1 MDFELTEGQKAA
13 MKMIEKL
20 VDAPPPLPAVITG
33 FAGTGKTTMLKAL
46 ASQFGHPQVLAPT
59 GKAALRVQ
67 EATGIPASTI
77 HKWLYHPKEDPKTG
91 EIQFRLKDSHMIDRP
106 YNGLVVVDEASMVGR
121 DLWEHLWDMCQLLD
135 LKILLVGDPFQLPPV
150 EGKRPQGEESPD
162 QFMPLVDVQTDF
174 RAHLSEVTRQALD
187 NPVLRASM
195 MLRESSRI
203 EQPLALLNRVFTKN
217 FDDKC
222 MEIHKAGGAI
232 IVHKNDTR
240 HRLNAMVRQRLGY
253 TDSLVEG
260 EPLLVLRNTYEID
273 RFNGEII
280 TYDGWL
286 NYDGTMKAV
295 RDNWRNVSLMLTFGL
310 AKVDG
315 REVMICPEQIRG
327 EAQAMTESVIARTS
341 KRYYGDFYHPEDKP
355 LYAESEDPDRRGE
368 YLGPPHL
375 HANFGY
381 ALTCHKS
388 QGSEWNEVLVMI
400 ENSTRPASY
409 EGRRWLYTAITR
421 ARKSVYFAMER

>member
-1 MDFELTEGQKAA
+1 MDFELTEGQKNALA
-13 MKMIEKL
+13 MIEAL
-20 VDAPPPLPAVITG
+20 MDDDSPCMPAVLTG
-33 FAGTGKTTMLKAL
+33 FAGTGKTTMIKAM
-46 ASQFGHPQVLAPT
+46 ASRFGAPLVLAPT

-67 EATGIPASTI
+67 EATGLEAGTI
-77 HKWLYHPKEDPKTG
+77 HKWLYQPMENPKTG
-91 EIQFRLKDSHMIDRP
+91 EVEFRLKEHEKVQRP

-150 EGKRPQGEESPD
+150 ETKKTDKDGNELDSFSP
-162 QFMPLVDVQTDF
+162 LLDVRTNYK
-174 RAHLSEVTRQALD
+174 AHLSEITRQALD
-187 NPVLRASM
+187 NPILRASM
-195 MLRESSRI
+195 MIRESSRI
-203 EQPLALLNRVFTKN
+203 DQALPLLNRVFRKG

-222 MEIHKAGGAI
+222 MEVYKGGGSI

-240 HRLNAMVRQRLGY
+240 HRINGMLRERLGY
-253 TDSLVEG
+253 GENLVEG

-273 RFNGEII
+273 RFNGEVIP
-280 TYDGWL
+280 YQGWL
-286 NYDGTMKAV
+286 NYDATPKAV
-295 RDNWRNVSLMLTFGL
+295 VDRWRNVTKMLTFGL

-315 REVMICPEQIRG
+315 REVMLVPEQVRG
-327 EAQAMTESVIARTS
+327 EAAAMTESIIAKNSRW
-341 KRYYGDFYHPEDKP
+341 YYGDWYAPEGFVPYHPESK
-355 LYAESEDPDRRGE
+355 E

-388 QGSEWNEVLVMI
+388 QGSEWNQVLVLI
-400 ENSTRPASY
+400 ETSTRPTTI

-421 ARKSVYFAMER
+421 AKEKCFFAMEV